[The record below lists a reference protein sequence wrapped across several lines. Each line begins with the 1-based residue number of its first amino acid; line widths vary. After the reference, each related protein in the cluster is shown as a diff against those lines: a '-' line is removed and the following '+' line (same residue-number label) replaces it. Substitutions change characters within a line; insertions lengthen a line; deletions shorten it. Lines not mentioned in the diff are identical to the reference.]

1 MARKSRKQKKRR
13 TRRKRGGATDAET
26 IACNKRCEEQGLPGM
41 KAKMKCLNTNAKAC
55 KKRESVVP
63 ITAAVEAK
71 PAVEKV
77 PEAIPCKDNDAATYG
92 KDKKGNC
99 KKLREKQAFIDNV
112 CKNQAGQHCIKTCGT
127 CNKKICQLQSMSG
140 GRRTRRRK
148 GGNTI
153 RCVCNFEGD
162 KVNVIKH
169 EDIEAGGRY
178 IDTTKTNLG
187 MYMKVPSKGGKRR
200 RRRRKSRRKSRKRK
214 SKRKIFHCS
223 RADFEGEGGGP
234 RIYAGEKS
242 CYMDSKQL
250 DTGAEE
256 I

>member
-26 IACNKRCEEQGLPGM
+26 QACNKRCEEQGLPSM

-55 KKRESVVP
+55 KNRESVVP

-140 GRRTRRRK
+140 GRRTRRRR
-148 GGNTI
+148 GGNCTGVSKSI
-153 RCVCNFEGD
+153 IKKFPNPIPCSTPRLLPPMRI
-162 KVNVIKH
+162 NVPLDYENITPRQQK
-169 EDIEAGGRY
+169 
-178 IDTTKTNLG
+178 TKETKESVKELPG
-187 MYMKVPSKGGKRR
+187 AVAQGAAGGKRR

-214 SKRKIFHCS
+214 SKRKS
-223 RADFEGEGGGP
+223 R
-234 RIYAGEKS
+234 RKRR
-242 CYMDSKQL
+242 
-250 DTGAEE
+250 
-256 I
+256 